1 MNILTKGRILY
12 MCICLVGMW
21 DWREMGQIFVYM
33 SAFNLL
39 QCIIT
44 YVIKITSRGTDNQLE
59 SIHRYIYIS
68 K

>member
-1 MNILTKGRILY
+1 MFGRYVGLERDGADF
-12 MCICLVGMW
+12 CI
-21 DWREMGQIFVYM
+21 M

-44 YVIKITSRGTDNQLE
+44 SVIKITSRGTDNQLE